1 MKFAIIAAGEGSRL
15 ATEGITQPKP
25 LIPLCGVPMIERLI
39 SIFHRCGAE
48 EIIVAVNSARPET
61 HQYLLEFSEA
71 NPTFPLRI
79 VVADT
84 PSSMHTFAALAPYLQ
99 EAPFCLTTVD
109 TIFQEEAF
117 RAYLH
122 AAKQY
127 LHHGYDGCMAVTDF
141 VDDESPLYIATTSQF
156 DITGFHDKITD
167 TADKTRDVSDKITD
181 SSDKKADFSDKKADF
196 SEESSDRDK
205 NHHVDSIFISGGIY
219 TLSPKALT
227 TLSRCMAEGQHR
239 LRNFQRG
246 LIADGLKLKAYLFD
260 KILDIDHASDIA
272 KAESFLQ
279 EGI

>member
-15 ATEGITQPKP
+15 ATEGVTQPKP
-25 LIPLCGVPMIERLI
+25 LIPLCRVPMIERLI

-48 EIIVAVNSARPET
+48 EIIVAVNSTRPET

-117 RAYLH
+117 RAYLQ
-122 AAKQY
+122 ATEQY
-127 LHHGYDGCMAVTDF
+127 LLDGYDGCMAVTDF
-141 VDDESPLYIATTSQF
+141 VDDESPLYVAATSQF
-156 DITGFHDKITD
+156 DITGFYDKITEAPNS
-167 TADKTRDVSDKITD
+167 TLG
-181 SSDKKADFSDKKADF
+181 
-196 SEESSDRDK
+196 ESY
-205 NHHVDSIFISGGIY
+205 FISGGIY

-246 LIADGLKLKAYLFD
+246 LIADGLKLKAHLFD

-272 KAESFLQ
+272 QAECFLQ

>member
-25 LIPLCGVPMIERLI
+25 LIPLCGIPMIERLI

-122 AAKQY
+122 ATEQY
-127 LHHGYDGCMAVTDF
+127 LLDGYDGCMAVTDF
-141 VDDESPLYIATTSQF
+141 VDDESPLYVAATSQF
-156 DITGFHDKITD
+156 NITGFHDKITEAPNSTLD
-167 TADKTRDVSDKITD
+167 
-181 SSDKKADFSDKKADF
+181 
-196 SEESSDRDK
+196 ESY
-205 NHHVDSIFISGGIY
+205 FISGGIY

-246 LIADGLKLKAYLFD
+246 LIADGLKLKAHLFD
-260 KILDIDHASDIA
+260 KILDIDHSSDIA

>member
-15 ATEGITQPKP
+15 ATEGVTQPKP
-25 LIPLCGVPMIERLI
+25 LIPLCGVPMLERLI
-39 SIFHRCGAE
+39 RIFHRCGAE
-48 EIIVAVNSARPET
+48 EIILAVNSTRPET

-117 RAYLH
+117 RNYLQ
-122 AAKQY
+122 AATQH
-127 LHHGYDGCMAVTDF
+127 LQQGYDGCMAVTDF
-141 VDDESPLYIATTSQF
+141 VDDESPLYVAATSQF
-156 DITGFHDKITD
+156 DITGFHDKITEAPNS
-167 TADKTRDVSDKITD
+167 TLG
-181 SSDKKADFSDKKADF
+181 
-196 SEESSDRDK
+196 ESY
-205 NHHVDSIFISGGIY
+205 FISGGIY

-227 TLSRCMAEGQHR
+227 TLSRCMEEGQHR

-246 LIADGLKLKAYLFD
+246 LIADGLKLKAHLFE
-260 KILDIDHASDIA
+260 KILDIDHASDIT
-272 KAESFLQ
+272 KAEAFLQ

>member
-15 ATEGITQPKP
+15 ATEGVTQPKP
-25 LIPLCGVPMIERLI
+25 LIPLYGVPMIERLI
-39 SIFHRCGAE
+39 SIFHRFGAE

-117 RAYLH
+117 RAYLQ
-122 AAKQY
+122 ATEQY
-127 LHHGYDGCMAVTDF
+127 LLDGYDGCMAVTDF
-141 VDDESPLYIATTSQF
+141 VDDESPLYVAATSQF
-156 DITGFHDKITD
+156 DITGFHDKITEAPNS
-167 TADKTRDVSDKITD
+167 TLR
-181 SSDKKADFSDKKADF
+181 
-196 SEESSDRDK
+196 ESY
-205 NHHVDSIFISGGIY
+205 FISGGIY

-227 TLSRCMAEGQHR
+227 TLSRCMEEGQHR

-246 LIADGLKLKAYLFD
+246 LIADGLKLKAHLFD

-272 KAESFLQ
+272 KAECFLQ

>member
-15 ATEGITQPKP
+15 ATEGVTQPKP
-25 LIPLCGVPMIERLI
+25 LIPLCRVPMIERLI

-71 NPTFPLRI
+71 NPTIPLRI

-122 AAKQY
+122 ATEQY
-127 LHHGYDGCMAVTDF
+127 LLEGYDGCMAVTDF
-141 VDDESPLYIATTSQF
+141 VDDESPLYVAATSQF
-156 DITGFHDKITD
+156 DITGFHDKITEAPNS
-167 TADKTRDVSDKITD
+167 TLG
-181 SSDKKADFSDKKADF
+181 
-196 SEESSDRDK
+196 ESY
-205 NHHVDSIFISGGIY
+205 FISGGIY

-246 LIADGLKLKAYLFD
+246 LIADGLKLKAHIFD

>member
-15 ATEGITQPKP
+15 ATEGVTQPKP

-48 EIIVAVNSARPET
+48 EIIVAVNSTRPET

-122 AAKQY
+122 ATEQY
-127 LHHGYDGCMAVTDF
+127 LLDGYDGCMAVTDF
-141 VDDESPLYIATTSQF
+141 VDDESPLYVAATSQF
-156 DITGFHDKITD
+156 NITGFHDKITEAPNS
-167 TADKTRDVSDKITD
+167 TLG
-181 SSDKKADFSDKKADF
+181 
-196 SEESSDRDK
+196 ESY
-205 NHHVDSIFISGGIY
+205 FISGGIY

-227 TLSRCMAEGQHR
+227 TLSRCMTEGQHR

-246 LIADGLKLKAYLFD
+246 LIADGLKLKAHLFD

>member
-15 ATEGITQPKP
+15 ATEGVTQPKP

-48 EIIVAVNSARPET
+48 EIIVAVNSTRPET

-71 NPTFPLRI
+71 NPTIPLRI

-122 AAKQY
+122 ATEQY
-127 LHHGYDGCMAVTDF
+127 LLDGYDGCMAVTDF
-141 VDDESPLYIATTSQF
+141 VDDESPLYVAATSQF
-156 DITGFHDKITD
+156 DITGFHDKITEAPNS
-167 TADKTRDVSDKITD
+167 TLR
-181 SSDKKADFSDKKADF
+181 
-196 SEESSDRDK
+196 ESY
-205 NHHVDSIFISGGIY
+205 FISGGIY

-246 LIADGLKLKAYLFD
+246 LIADGLKLKAHLFD

-272 KAESFLQ
+272 KAECFLQ

>member
-15 ATEGITQPKP
+15 ATEGVTQPKP

-61 HQYLLEFSEA
+61 HQYLLSFSEA

-122 AAKQY
+122 ATEQY
-127 LHHGYDGCMAVTDF
+127 LLNGYDGCMAVTDF
-141 VDDESPLYIATTSQF
+141 VDDESPLYVTATSQF
-156 DITGFHDKITD
+156 DITGFYDKITEAPNS
-167 TADKTRDVSDKITD
+167 TLG
-181 SSDKKADFSDKKADF
+181 
-196 SEESSDRDK
+196 ESY
-205 NHHVDSIFISGGIY
+205 FISGGIY

-246 LIADGLKLKAYLFD
+246 LIADGLKLKAHLFD

-272 KAESFLQ
+272 KAECFLQ

>member
-15 ATEGITQPKP
+15 ATEGVTQPKP

-48 EIIVAVNSARPET
+48 EIIVAVNSTRPET

-71 NPTFPLRI
+71 NPTIPLRI

-117 RAYLH
+117 RAYLQ
-122 AAKQY
+122 AATQH
-127 LHHGYDGCMAVTDF
+127 LQQGYDGCMAVTDF
-141 VDDESPLYIATTSQF
+141 VDDESPLYVAATSQF
-156 DITGFHDKITD
+156 DITGFHDKITEAPNS
-167 TADKTRDVSDKITD
+167 TLG
-181 SSDKKADFSDKKADF
+181 
-196 SEESSDRDK
+196 ESY
-205 NHHVDSIFISGGIY
+205 FISGGIY

-227 TLSRCMAEGQHR
+227 TLSRCMEEGQHR

-246 LIADGLKLKAYLFD
+246 LIADGLKLKAHLFD

>member
-15 ATEGITQPKP
+15 ATEGVTQPKP

-122 AAKQY
+122 ATEQY
-127 LHHGYDGCMAVTDF
+127 LLNGYDGCMAVTDF
-141 VDDESPLYIATTSQF
+141 VDDESPLYVAATSQF
-156 DITGFHDKITD
+156 DITGFHDKITEAPNS
-167 TADKTRDVSDKITD
+167 TLG
-181 SSDKKADFSDKKADF
+181 
-196 SEESSDRDK
+196 ESY
-205 NHHVDSIFISGGIY
+205 FISGGIY

>member
-15 ATEGITQPKP
+15 ATEGVTQPKP

-48 EIIVAVNSARPET
+48 EIIVAVNSTRPET

-71 NPTFPLRI
+71 NPTIPLRI

-122 AAKQY
+122 ATEQY
-127 LHHGYDGCMAVTDF
+127 LLDGYDGCMAVTDF
-141 VDDESPLYIATTSQF
+141 VDDESPLYVAATSQF
-156 DITGFHDKITD
+156 DITGFHDKITEAPNS
-167 TADKTRDVSDKITD
+167 TLR
-181 SSDKKADFSDKKADF
+181 
-196 SEESSDRDK
+196 ESY
-205 NHHVDSIFISGGIY
+205 FISGGIY

-227 TLSRCMAEGQHR
+227 TLSRCMEEGQHR

-246 LIADGLKLKAYLFD
+246 LLADGLRLKAHLFE
-260 KILDIDHASDIA
+260 KILDIDHANDIT

>member
-15 ATEGITQPKP
+15 STEGITQPKP

-48 EIIVAVNSARPET
+48 EIIVAVNSTRPET

-84 PSSMHTFAALAPYLQ
+84 PSSMHTFAALTPYLQ

-122 AAKQY
+122 ATEQY
-127 LHHGYDGCMAVTDF
+127 LLDGYDGCMAVTDF
-141 VDDESPLYIATTSQF
+141 VDDESPLYVTATSQF
-156 DITGFHDKITD
+156 DITGFHDKITEAPNS
-167 TADKTRDVSDKITD
+167 TLR
-181 SSDKKADFSDKKADF
+181 
-196 SEESSDRDK
+196 ESY
-205 NHHVDSIFISGGIY
+205 FISGGIY

-246 LIADGLKLKAYLFD
+246 LIADGLKLKAHLFD

>member
-15 ATEGITQPKP
+15 ATEGVTQPKP

-122 AAKQY
+122 ATEQY
-127 LHHGYDGCMAVTDF
+127 LLDGYDGCMAVTDF
-141 VDDESPLYIATTSQF
+141 VDDESPLYVTATSQF
-156 DITGFHDKITD
+156 DITGFHDKITEAPNS
-167 TADKTRDVSDKITD
+167 TLR
-181 SSDKKADFSDKKADF
+181 
-196 SEESSDRDK
+196 ESY
-205 NHHVDSIFISGGIY
+205 FISGGIY

-246 LIADGLKLKAYLFD
+246 LIADGLKLKAHLFD

>member
-15 ATEGITQPKP
+15 ATEGVPQPKP

-39 SIFHRCGAE
+39 RIFHRFGAE

-117 RAYLH
+117 RAYLQ
-122 AAKQY
+122 ATEQY
-127 LHHGYDGCMAVTDF
+127 LLDGYDGCMAVTDF
-141 VDDESPLYIATTSQF
+141 VDDESPLYVAATSQF
-156 DITGFHDKITD
+156 DITGFHDKITEAPNS
-167 TADKTRDVSDKITD
+167 TLR
-181 SSDKKADFSDKKADF
+181 
-196 SEESSDRDK
+196 ESY
-205 NHHVDSIFISGGIY
+205 FISGGIY

-227 TLSRCMAEGQHR
+227 TLSRCMEEGQHR

-246 LIADGLKLKAYLFD
+246 LIADGLKLKAHLFD

-272 KAESFLQ
+272 KAECFLQ

>member
-15 ATEGITQPKP
+15 ATEGVTQPKP

-48 EIIVAVNSARPET
+48 EIIVAVNSTRPET

-71 NPTFPLRI
+71 NPTIPLRI

-122 AAKQY
+122 ATEQY
-127 LHHGYDGCMAVTDF
+127 LLDGYDGCMAVTDF
-141 VDDESPLYIATTSQF
+141 VDDESPLYVAATSQF
-156 DITGFHDKITD
+156 DITGFHDKITEAPNS
-167 TADKTRDVSDKITD
+167 TLR
-181 SSDKKADFSDKKADF
+181 
-196 SEESSDRDK
+196 ESY
-205 NHHVDSIFISGGIY
+205 FISGGIY

-227 TLSRCMAEGQHR
+227 TLSRCIEEGQHR

-246 LIADGLKLKAYLFD
+246 LIADGLKLKAHLFD

-272 KAESFLQ
+272 KAECFLQ

>member
-15 ATEGITQPKP
+15 STEGITQPKP

-48 EIIVAVNSARPET
+48 EIIVAVNSTRPET

-71 NPTFPLRI
+71 NPTIPLRI

-122 AAKQY
+122 ATEQY
-127 LHHGYDGCMAVTDF
+127 LLDGYDGCMAVTDF
-141 VDDESPLYIATTSQF
+141 VDDESPLYVTATSQF

-167 TADKTRDVSDKITD
+167 ISDRN
-181 SSDKKADFSDKKADF
+181 ADFSDKNTDF

-227 TLSRCMAEGQHR
+227 TLSRCMEEGQHR

-246 LIADGLKLKAYLFD
+246 LIADGLKLKAHLFD

>member
-15 ATEGITQPKP
+15 STEGITQPKP

-48 EIIVAVNSARPET
+48 EIIVAVNSTRPET

-84 PSSMHTFAALAPYLQ
+84 PSSMHTFAALTPYLQ

-122 AAKQY
+122 ATEQY
-127 LHHGYDGCMAVTDF
+127 LLNGDDGCMAVTDF
-141 VDDESPLYIATTSQF
+141 VDDESPLYVTATSQF
-156 DITGFHDKITD
+156 DITGFHDKITEAPNS
-167 TADKTRDVSDKITD
+167 TLR
-181 SSDKKADFSDKKADF
+181 
-196 SEESSDRDK
+196 ESY
-205 NHHVDSIFISGGIY
+205 FISGGIY

-246 LIADGLKLKAYLFD
+246 LIADGLKLTAHLFD

-272 KAESFLQ
+272 KAENFLQ

>member
-15 ATEGITQPKP
+15 ATEGVSQPKP
-25 LIPLCGVPMIERLI
+25 LIPLYGVPMIERLI
-39 SIFHRCGAE
+39 SIFHRFGAE
-48 EIIVAVNSARPET
+48 EIIVAVNSTRPET

-71 NPTFPLRI
+71 NPTIPLRI

-117 RAYLH
+117 RAYLQ
-122 AAKQY
+122 ATEQY
-127 LHHGYDGCMAVTDF
+127 LLDGYDGCMAVTDF
-141 VDDESPLYIATTSQF
+141 VDDESPLYVAATSQF
-156 DITGFHDKITD
+156 DITGFHDKITEAPNS
-167 TADKTRDVSDKITD
+167 TLG
-181 SSDKKADFSDKKADF
+181 
-196 SEESSDRDK
+196 ESY
-205 NHHVDSIFISGGIY
+205 FISGGIY

-227 TLSRCMAEGQHR
+227 TLSRCMEEGQHR

-246 LIADGLKLKAYLFD
+246 LIADGMKLKAHLFD

>member
-15 ATEGITQPKP
+15 ATEGVTQPKP
-25 LIPLCGVPMIERLI
+25 LIPLCGVPMLERLI
-39 SIFHRCGAE
+39 RIFHRCGAE
-48 EIIVAVNSARPET
+48 ELILAVNSTRPET

-71 NPTFPLRI
+71 NPTIPLRI

-122 AAKQY
+122 ATEQY
-127 LHHGYDGCMAVTDF
+127 LLDGYDGCMAVTDF
-141 VDDESPLYIATTSQF
+141 VDDESPLYVAATSQF
-156 DITGFHDKITD
+156 DITGFYDKITEAPNS
-167 TADKTRDVSDKITD
+167 TLG
-181 SSDKKADFSDKKADF
+181 
-196 SEESSDRDK
+196 ESY
-205 NHHVDSIFISGGIY
+205 FISGGIY

-227 TLSRCMAEGQHR
+227 TLSRCMEEGQHR

-246 LIADGLKLKAYLFD
+246 LIADGLKLKAHLFE
-260 KILDIDHASDIA
+260 KILDIDHASDIT
-272 KAESFLQ
+272 KAEAFLQ

>member
-15 ATEGITQPKP
+15 ATEGVTQPKP
-25 LIPLCGVPMIERLI
+25 LIPLCGVPMLERLI
-39 SIFHRCGAE
+39 RIFHRCGAE
-48 EIIVAVNSARPET
+48 EIILAVNSTRPET

-117 RAYLH
+117 RAYLQ
-122 AAKQY
+122 ATEQY
-127 LHHGYDGCMAVTDF
+127 LLDGYDGCMAVTDF
-141 VDDESPLYIATTSQF
+141 VDDESPLYVAATSQF
-156 DITGFHDKITD
+156 DITDFHDKITD
-167 TADKTRDVSDKITD
+167 ISDR
-181 SSDKKADFSDKKADF
+181 KADFSDKNTDF

-219 TLSPKALT
+219 TLSPKALI

-246 LIADGLKLKAYLFD
+246 LLADGLRLKAHLFE
-260 KILDIDHASDIA
+260 KILDIDHANDIT

>member
-15 ATEGITQPKP
+15 ATEGVTQPKP

-48 EIIVAVNSARPET
+48 EIIIAVNSARPET
-61 HQYLLEFSEA
+61 HQHLLQLMA
-71 NPTFPLRI
+71 DNPTLPLRI

-117 RAYLH
+117 RAYLE
-122 AAKQY
+122 AATQH
-127 LHHGYDGCMAVTDF
+127 LQQGYDGCMAVTTF
-141 VDDESPLYIATTSQF
+141 VDDESPLYVTATSQL
-156 DITGFHDKITD
+156 DITGFHDKITEAPNS
-167 TADKTRDVSDKITD
+167 TLG
-181 SSDKKADFSDKKADF
+181 
-196 SEESSDRDK
+196 ESY
-205 NHHVDSIFISGGIY
+205 FISGGIY
-219 TLSPKALT
+219 TLSPKALI

-279 EGI
+279 KGI

>member
-15 ATEGITQPKP
+15 ATEGVPQPKP

-61 HQYLLEFSEA
+61 HQYLLGFSEA
-71 NPTFPLRI
+71 NPTFPLHI

-84 PSSMHTFAALAPYLQ
+84 PSSMHTFSALAPYLQ

-122 AAKQY
+122 ATEQY
-127 LHHGYDGCMAVTDF
+127 LLDGYDGCMAVTDF
-141 VDDESPLYIATTSQF
+141 VDDESPLYVAATSQF
-156 DITGFHDKITD
+156 DITGFHDKITEAPNS
-167 TADKTRDVSDKITD
+167 TLR
-181 SSDKKADFSDKKADF
+181 
-196 SEESSDRDK
+196 ESY
-205 NHHVDSIFISGGIY
+205 FISGGIY

-227 TLSRCMAEGQHR
+227 TLSRCMEEGQHR

-246 LIADGLKLKAYLFD
+246 LIADGLKLKAHLFD

-272 KAESFLQ
+272 KAECFLQ

>member
-15 ATEGITQPKP
+15 ATEGVTQPKP

-61 HQYLLEFSEA
+61 HQYLLAFSEA
-71 NPTFPLRI
+71 NPTIPLRI

-122 AAKQY
+122 ATEQY
-127 LHHGYDGCMAVTDF
+127 LLNGYDGCMAVTDF
-141 VDDESPLYIATTSQF
+141 VDDESPLYVAATSQF
-156 DITGFHDKITD
+156 DITGFHDKITEAPNS
-167 TADKTRDVSDKITD
+167 TLG
-181 SSDKKADFSDKKADF
+181 
-196 SEESSDRDK
+196 ESY
-205 NHHVDSIFISGGIY
+205 FISGGIY

-246 LIADGLKLKAYLFD
+246 LIADSLKLKAHLFD

-272 KAESFLQ
+272 KAECFLQ

>member
-15 ATEGITQPKP
+15 ATEGVTQPKP

-122 AAKQY
+122 ATEQY
-127 LHHGYDGCMAVTDF
+127 LLNGYDGCMAVTDF
-141 VDDESPLYIATTSQF
+141 VDDESPLYVAATSQF
-156 DITGFHDKITD
+156 DITGFHDKITEAPNS
-167 TADKTRDVSDKITD
+167 TLG
-181 SSDKKADFSDKKADF
+181 
-196 SEESSDRDK
+196 ESY
-205 NHHVDSIFISGGIY
+205 FISGGIY

-227 TLSRCMAEGQHR
+227 TLSRCMEEGQHR

-246 LIADGLKLKAYLFD
+246 LIADGLKLKAHLFD

>member
-15 ATEGITQPKP
+15 ATEGVSQPKP
-25 LIPLCGVPMIERLI
+25 LIPLYGVPMIERLI
-39 SIFHRCGAE
+39 SIFHRFGAE
-48 EIIVAVNSARPET
+48 EIIVAVNSTRPET

-117 RAYLH
+117 RAYLQ
-122 AAKQY
+122 ATEQY
-127 LHHGYDGCMAVTDF
+127 LLDGYDGCMAVTDF
-141 VDDESPLYIATTSQF
+141 VDDESPLYVTATSQF
-156 DITGFHDKITD
+156 DITGFHDKITEAPNS
-167 TADKTRDVSDKITD
+167 TLR
-181 SSDKKADFSDKKADF
+181 
-196 SEESSDRDK
+196 ESY
-205 NHHVDSIFISGGIY
+205 FISGGIY
-219 TLSPKALT
+219 TLSPKALI

-246 LIADGLKLKAYLFD
+246 LIADGLKLKAHLFD

-272 KAESFLQ
+272 KAECFLQ

>member
-15 ATEGITQPKP
+15 ATEGVTQPKP

-71 NPTFPLRI
+71 NPTIPLRI

-122 AAKQY
+122 ATEQY
-127 LHHGYDGCMAVTDF
+127 LLDGYDGCMAVTDF
-141 VDDESPLYIATTSQF
+141 VDDESPLYVAATSQF
-156 DITGFHDKITD
+156 NITGFHDKITEAPNS
-167 TADKTRDVSDKITD
+167 TLG
-181 SSDKKADFSDKKADF
+181 
-196 SEESSDRDK
+196 ESY
-205 NHHVDSIFISGGIY
+205 FISGGIY
-219 TLSPKALT
+219 ILSPKALT

-246 LIADGLKLKAYLFD
+246 LIADGLKLKAHLFD

>member
-15 ATEGITQPKP
+15 ATEGVTQPKP

-48 EIIVAVNSARPET
+48 EIIVAVNSTRPET

-71 NPTFPLRI
+71 NPTIPLRI

-122 AAKQY
+122 ATEQY
-127 LHHGYDGCMAVTDF
+127 LLDGYDGCMAVTDF
-141 VDDESPLYIATTSQF
+141 VDDESPLYVAATSQF
-156 DITGFHDKITD
+156 DITGFHDKITEAPNS
-167 TADKTRDVSDKITD
+167 TLR
-181 SSDKKADFSDKKADF
+181 
-196 SEESSDRDK
+196 ESY
-205 NHHVDSIFISGGIY
+205 FISGGIY

-227 TLSRCMAEGQHR
+227 TLSRCMEEGQHR

-246 LIADGLKLKAYLFD
+246 LIADGLKLKAHLFD

-272 KAESFLQ
+272 KAECFLQ

>member
-15 ATEGITQPKP
+15 ATEGVTRPKP

-122 AAKQY
+122 ATEQY
-127 LHHGYDGCMAVTDF
+127 LLNGYDGCMAVTDF
-141 VDDESPLYIATTSQF
+141 VDDESPLYVAATSQF
-156 DITGFHDKITD
+156 DITGFHDKITEAPNS
-167 TADKTRDVSDKITD
+167 TLG
-181 SSDKKADFSDKKADF
+181 
-196 SEESSDRDK
+196 ESY
-205 NHHVDSIFISGGIY
+205 FISGGIY

-227 TLSRCMAEGQHR
+227 TLSRCMEEGQHR

-246 LIADGLKLKAYLFD
+246 LIADGLKLKAHLFD

>member
-15 ATEGITQPKP
+15 STEGITQPKP

-48 EIIVAVNSARPET
+48 EIIVAVNSTRPET

-71 NPTFPLRI
+71 NPTIPLRI

-122 AAKQY
+122 ATEQY
-127 LHHGYDGCMAVTDF
+127 LLDGYDGCMAVTDF
-141 VDDESPLYIATTSQF
+141 VDDESPLYVAATSQF
-156 DITGFHDKITD
+156 DITGFHDKITEAPNR
-167 TADKTRDVSDKITD
+167 TLR
-181 SSDKKADFSDKKADF
+181 
-196 SEESSDRDK
+196 ESY
-205 NHHVDSIFISGGIY
+205 FISGGIY
-219 TLSPKALT
+219 ILSPKALT

>member
-15 ATEGITQPKP
+15 ATEGVTQPKP

-48 EIIVAVNSARPET
+48 EIIVAVNSTRPET

-71 NPTFPLRI
+71 NPTIPLRI

-122 AAKQY
+122 ATEQY
-127 LHHGYDGCMAVTDF
+127 LLDGYDGCMAVTDF
-141 VDDESPLYIATTSQF
+141 VDDESPLYVAATSQF
-156 DITGFHDKITD
+156 DITGFYDKITEAPNS
-167 TADKTRDVSDKITD
+167 TLG
-181 SSDKKADFSDKKADF
+181 
-196 SEESSDRDK
+196 ESY
-205 NHHVDSIFISGGIY
+205 FISGGIY

-246 LIADGLKLKAYLFD
+246 LIADGLKLKAHLFD

-272 KAESFLQ
+272 KAECFLQ

>member
-15 ATEGITQPKP
+15 ATGGVTQPKP

-48 EIIVAVNSARPET
+48 EIIVAVNSTRPET

-71 NPTFPLRI
+71 NPTIPLRI

-122 AAKQY
+122 ATEQY
-127 LHHGYDGCMAVTDF
+127 LLNGYDGCMAVTDF
-141 VDDESPLYIATTSQF
+141 VDDESPLYVTATSQL

-167 TADKTRDVSDKITD
+167 VSDR
-181 SSDKKADFSDKKADF
+181 KADFSDKNTDF

-227 TLSRCMAEGQHR
+227 TLSRCMTEGQHR

>member
-15 ATEGITQPKP
+15 ATEGVTQPKP

-122 AAKQY
+122 ATEQY
-127 LHHGYDGCMAVTDF
+127 LLDGYDGCMAVTDF
-141 VDDESPLYIATTSQF
+141 VDDESPLYVAATSQF
-156 DITGFHDKITD
+156 DITGFHDKITEAPNS
-167 TADKTRDVSDKITD
+167 TLG
-181 SSDKKADFSDKKADF
+181 
-196 SEESSDRDK
+196 ESY
-205 NHHVDSIFISGGIY
+205 FISGGIY